1 LCVLDYL
8 YMGTD
13 RRGIVRFTIDNMIK
27 QCKFKIRTGEKES
40 VSQFKKILHML
51 QRESFIQTLFD
62 EEDIAGSPL
71 IESYKLKDLII
82 CSLTIDFANKFVIL
96 EKEEKDRIYGYNE
109 EKLSHLKLLL
119 YYCYLKCRMY
129 KRPIGDQ
136 MVVSGGRAE
145 IAYPTFEIINK
156 DLGLTDDTIDKYN
169 KILVDLNM
177 IRYKS
182 AGNWYYKDDPNKIV
196 RESCNIY
203 TLFTDEET
211 ANLNLKEGI
220 KYYKKLDRNS
230 NKIFTG
236 SKAYK
241 NNNKVLNGE
250 LGSII
255 KKEKK
260 GTATEKDM
268 IRKNELLYWI
278 NANDE
283 QHGIRAL
290 LDSNPDTL
298 LSDIYYGFN
307 SDEKAEKYYNLEHS
321 LGLLDTGK
329 EFGIDFTYYKWI
341 MMNYDKDEHNKF
353 VHCVDNKKRAGLK
366 IEDVIYFADQT
377 PKHKG
382 FGLQNKKKVI
392 ERKPVIFEDMFEND
406 EPYEEE
412 EYIMTED
419 DIQAMHE
426 IEELNRVMIPDE
438 VLRIIEQQENE
449 EDYDYED
456 DEDLFS

>member
-1 LCVLDYL
+1 
-8 YMGTD
+8 MGTD
-13 RRGIVRFTIDNMIK
+13 RRGIIRFTIENMIK
-27 QCKFKIRTGEKES
+27 QCRFKIRTGEKES
-40 VSQFKKILHML
+40 ASQFKKILHML
-51 QRESFIQTLFD
+51 QRQSIIKILSDD
-62 EEDIAGSPL
+62 ENLTCSPL
-71 IESYKLKDLII
+71 IENYKLKDLIM
-82 CSLTIDFANKFVIL
+82 CSLMVDLTEQFVL
-96 EKEEKDRIYGYNE
+96 LDAKEKDKIYGYDE
-109 EKLSHLKLLL
+109 EKINHLRLLL

-129 KRPIGDQ
+129 KRPKGDEL
-136 MVVSGGRAE
+136 VKSGGRAE
-145 IAYPTFEIINK
+145 VAYPPFKKITE
-156 DLGLTDDTIDKYN
+156 DLGITDDTIDKYN
-169 KILVDLNM
+169 KILVALDM

-182 AGNWYYKDDPNKIV
+182 AGTWYYKTDPNKIV
-196 RESCNIY
+196 RESVNFY
-203 TLFTDEET
+203 TLFTNEED
-211 ANLNLKEGI
+211 AQHNLNEGI
-220 KYYKKLDRNS
+220 KYFKKLERNS
-230 NKIFTG
+230 DKVFTG
-236 SKAYK
+236 KKDYK

-260 GTATEKDM
+260 GTATAEDI
-268 IRKNELLYWI
+268 IRKNEI
-278 NANDE
+278 IFSITANEE

-329 EFGIDFTYYKWI
+329 EFGIDFEYYKWI
-341 MMNYDKDEHNKF
+341 MMNYNKEEHDKF
-353 VHCVDNKKRAGLK
+353 VHCVNNKKKAGLK
-366 IEDVIYFADQT
+366 TENIIYFADKT
-377 PKHKG
+377 PKHRG
-382 FGLQNKKKVI
+382 FGPKNKKNYVEK
-392 ERKPVIFEDMFEND
+392 EPDIFEDMFEND

-426 IEELNRVMIPDE
+426 IEELNRAMIPDE

-456 DEDLFS
+456 DDLFS

>member
-1 LCVLDYL
+1 
-8 YMGTD
+8 MGTD

-62 EEDIAGSPL
+62 EEDIIGSPL
-71 IESYKLKDLII
+71 IEGYKLKDLII
-82 CSLTIDFANKFVIL
+82 CSLTIDFTNKFAIL
-96 EKEEKDRIYGYNE
+96 EKEEKDRIYSYNK

-129 KRPIGDQ
+129 KRPKDDQ

-145 IAYPTFEIINK
+145 VTYPTFEKINK

-169 KILVDLNM
+169 KVLLALDM

-182 AGNWYYKDDPNKIV
+182 AGTWYYKNDPNKIV
-196 RESCNIY
+196 RESVNFY

-211 ANLNLKEGI
+211 ADYNLKEGI

-230 NKIFTG
+230 NKVFTG
-236 SKAYK
+236 SKEYK
-241 NNNKVLNGE
+241 KNNKVLNGE

-255 KKEKK
+255 KKELH
-260 GTATEKDM
+260 GTATEKD
-268 IRKNELLYWI
+268 IVRKNEILNSI
-278 NANDE
+278 NANEE
-283 QHGIRAL
+283 QYAIEAL

-329 EFGIDFTYYKWI
+329 EFGVDFKYYKWI
-341 MMNYDKDEHNKF
+341 MMNYNKEEHDKF
-353 VHCVDNKKRAGLK
+353 VHCVNNKKKAGLK
-366 IEDVIYFADQT
+366 AEDIIYSKDKT
-377 PKHKG
+377 PKHRG
-382 FGLQNKKKVI
+382 FGSQNKKNAVKK
-392 ERKPVIFEDMFEND
+392 KPDIFEDMFEND

-412 EYIMTED
+412 YIMTKD

-426 IEELNRVMIPDE
+426 IEELNRAMIPDE

-449 EDYDYED
+449 EDYDFEED
-456 DEDLFS
+456 DDDLFS

>member
-1 LCVLDYL
+1 
-8 YMGTD
+8 
-13 RRGIVRFTIDNMIK
+13 
-27 QCKFKIRTGEKES
+27 
-40 VSQFKKILHML
+40 ML
-51 QRESFIQTLFD
+51 QRQSIIQILSDD
-62 EEDIAGSPL
+62 ENLTCSPL
-71 IESYKLKDLII
+71 IENYKLKDLIM
-82 CSLTIDFANKFVIL
+82 CSLMVDLTEQFVL
-96 EKEEKDRIYGYNE
+96 LDAKEKDKIYGYDE
-109 EKLSHLKLLL
+109 EKINHLRLLL

-129 KRPIGDQ
+129 KRPKGDEL
-136 MVVSGGRAE
+136 VKSGGRAE
-145 IAYPTFEIINK
+145 VAYPPFKKITE
-156 DLGLTDDTIDKYN
+156 DLGITDDTIDKYN
-169 KILVDLNM
+169 KILVALDM

-182 AGNWYYKDDPNKIV
+182 AGTWYYKTDPNKIV
-196 RESCNIY
+196 RESVNFY
-203 TLFTDEET
+203 TLFTNEED
-211 ANLNLKEGI
+211 AQHNLNEGI
-220 KYYKKLDRNS
+220 KYFKKLERNS
-230 NKIFTG
+230 DKVFTG
-236 SKAYK
+236 KKDYK

-260 GTATEKDM
+260 GTATAEDI
-268 IRKNELLYWI
+268 IRKNEI
-278 NANDE
+278 IFSITANEE

-329 EFGIDFTYYKWI
+329 EFGIDFEYYKWI
-341 MMNYDKDEHNKF
+341 MMNYNKEEHDKF
-353 VHCVDNKKRAGLK
+353 VHCVNNKKKAGLK
-366 IEDVIYFADQT
+366 TENIIYFADKT
-377 PKHKG
+377 PKHRG
-382 FGLQNKKKVI
+382 FGPKNKKNYVEK
-392 ERKPVIFEDMFEND
+392 EPDIFEDMFEND

-426 IEELNRVMIPDE
+426 IEELNRAMIPDE

-456 DEDLFS
+456 DDLFS

>member
-1 LCVLDYL
+1 
-8 YMGTD
+8 MGTD
-13 RRGIVRFTIDNMIK
+13 RRGIIRFTIENMIK
-27 QCKFKIRTGEKES
+27 QCRFKIRTGEKES
-40 VSQFKKILHML
+40 ASQFKKILHML
-51 QRESFIQTLFD
+51 QRQSIIKILSDD
-62 EEDIAGSPL
+62 ENLTCSPL
-71 IESYKLKDLII
+71 IENYKLKDLIM
-82 CSLTIDFANKFVIL
+82 CSLMVDLTEQFVL
-96 EKEEKDRIYGYNE
+96 LDAKEKDKIYGYDE
-109 EKLSHLKLLL
+109 EKINHLRLLL

-129 KRPIGDQ
+129 KRPKGDEL
-136 MVVSGGRAE
+136 VKSGGRAE
-145 IAYPTFEIINK
+145 VAYPPFKKITE
-156 DLGLTDDTIDKYN
+156 DLGITDDTIDKYN
-169 KILVDLNM
+169 KILVALDM

-182 AGNWYYKDDPNKIV
+182 AGTWYYKTDPNKIV
-196 RESCNIY
+196 RESVNFY
-203 TLFTDEET
+203 TLFTNEED
-211 ANLNLKEGI
+211 AQHNLNEGI
-220 KYYKKLDRNS
+220 KYFKKLERNS
-230 NKIFTG
+230 DKVFTG
-236 SKAYK
+236 KKDYK

-260 GTATEKDM
+260 GTATAEDI
-268 IRKNELLYWI
+268 IRKNEI
-278 NANDE
+278 IFSITANEE

-329 EFGIDFTYYKWI
+329 EFGIDFEYYKWI
-341 MMNYDKDEHNKF
+341 MMNYNKEEHDKF
-353 VHCVDNKKRAGLK
+353 VHCVNNKKKAGLK
-366 IEDVIYFADQT
+366 TENIIYFADKT
-377 PKHKG
+377 PKHRG
-382 FGLQNKKKVI
+382 FGPKNKKNYVEK
-392 ERKPVIFEDMFEND
+392 EPDIFEDMFEND

-426 IEELNRVMIPDE
+426 IEELNRAMIPDE

-456 DEDLFS
+456 EDLFS